1 MTFVIENIPGR
12 AGVCRT
18 PTRTSHRKLR
28 EDFEAAT
35 RDTDTFQTHHK
46 TQSQTFSGDALL
58 ILLVLAFGK
67 FCRHDVKRD
76 AWMCACMRSN
86 VGEEKQK
93 SLLKKTIHE

>member
-1 MTFVIENIPGR
+1 MTFVIENIPGG

-28 EDFEAAT
+28 EDVEEAA

-58 ILLVLAFGK
+58 ILLVLPFGK
-67 FCRHDVKRD
+67 FCRHDVKRGRLD
-76 AWMCACMRSN
+76 VRLHAIKCR
-86 VGEEKQK
+86 
-93 SLLKKTIHE
+93 